1 MTAGRFAAAIFD
13 MDGTLV
19 DTEPIHRRAWMSVL
33 PELGVTIDEAEYAA
47 TFSGRPGR
55 EIARL
60 RLHASEAEAPVIVD
74 RVMARF
80 WQIAADDLRPM
91 PGVVAFLDSLGD
103 LPLAVATS
111 NLRVDALRTL
121 AAIGLL
127 DRFRAVVTVD
137 DVTRGKPHPEPFFR
151 AATELGVRAADC
163 VAFEDSANGLL
174 SARAAGMFCVGIAS
188 STRDLPAADIVLGG
202 FEDPSLA
209 TLFSGVGD
217 PEPRP

>member
-1 MTAGRFAAAIFD
+1 MTPGRFAATIFD

-33 PELGVTIDEAEYAA
+33 PELGVTIGEAEYAA

-60 RLHASEAEAPVIVD
+60 RLHASEAEAPVVVD

-80 WQIAADDLRPM
+80 WQIAADGLRPM

-111 NLRVDALRTL
+111 NRRVDALRTL
-121 AAIGLL
+121 SAIGLL

-137 DVTRGKPHPEPFFR
+137 DVTRGKPHPEPFLC
-151 AATELGVRAADC
+151 AAAELGVRSADC

-188 STRDLPAADIVLGG
+188 STTALAAADIVVAG
-202 FEDPSLA
+202 FDDPSLT
-209 TLFSGVGD
+209 TLLPRVRD
-217 PEPRP
+217 PEPSP